1 MNVKKV
7 FIEAVRANAELP
19 VGVREQAEAA
29 IAVEEHCFDETYIE
43 FLDTQIELEPR
54 GPEWAERLRRR
65 RAALVPYCN
74 VTLVWGRIRAGAS
87 DFTVEVDPESG
98 AVVHWEEYEVGL
110 YG

>member
-1 MNVKKV
+1 MNMKKL

-43 FLDTQIELEPR
+43 FLDTQIELQPR

-65 RAALVPYCN
+65 RAALAPYCN
-74 VTLVWGRIRAGAS
+74 VALLRGWIDVGRWRFAI
-87 DFTVEVDPESG
+87 EVDPENRT
-98 AVVHWEEYEVGL
+98 VVEWAEHQMYH
-110 YG
+110 